1 MKNSVI
7 EDEQGRIHGQTDGW
21 TDGWMDRQTDGW
33 TNKVGCKVTW
43 HATKNGMTEDEKWRD

>member
-21 TDGWMDRQTDGW
+21 IDGWRDGETDGRMDGL
-33 TNKVGCKVTW
+33 
-43 HATKNGMTEDEKWRD
+43 TKWGVESSSTQLKMA